1 MKIQDAIKQAGEG
14 GKIFKREWTASG
26 RLGVFKDCN
35 DVWKWVSNGEDFR
48 PSMNIM
54 LADDWEVV
62 APDIE
67 VGDVVAHKN
76 CQGDKCE
83 VMKINDEIAC
93 VMQISSTVCA
103 CDSGIEYFTFIR
115 KGDKKIVVKGC
126 TAWKE
131 SNKRFASLLIEGV
144 ELKEGSK
151 YTAVL
156 TEETE

>member
-35 DVWKWVSNGEDFR
+35 NVWKWVNNGQDFR
-48 PSMNIM
+48 PSMNVM
-54 LADDWEVV
+54 LAEDWEVV
-62 APDIE
+62 APD
-67 VGDVVAHKN
+67 
-76 CQGDKCE
+76 
-83 VMKINDEIAC
+83 
-93 VMQISSTVCA
+93 
-103 CDSGIEYFTFIR
+103 IR

-156 TEETE
+156 PEETE